1 MSLVLL
7 AQVRLRD
14 RLGAMTAQSTSFPA
28 PALFAR
34 IVQAELSRRLMD
46 LRVAPCAS
54 GTNSLTLDWIA
65 LTVQVENTLCQVVV
79 NASSAPNIRTTM
91 ESRSAFHV
99 PLASMKAGMVQNLVQ
114 FAPPIQLACQVA
126 IVNSAV
132 PARHLRKATPSV
144 RRLVF

>member
-1 MSLVLL
+1 MNLVLL

-14 RLGAMTAQSTSFPA
+14 RPGAMTAQSTSFPA

-34 IVQAELSRRLMD
+34 IAQAELSRRLMD

-54 GTNSLTLDWIA
+54 RTSSLTLDWIA
-65 LTVQVENTLCQVVV
+65 LTVQLENTLCPVVV
-79 NASSAPNIRTTM
+79 NASSALNILTTID
-91 ESRSAFHV
+91 SRSAFHV
-99 PLASMKAGMVQNLVQ
+99 PRASMKAGRAQNLVQ
-114 FAPPIQLACQVA
+114 IVPPIQLACQVA